1 MSNKELAKELHKPF
15 IRKFQK
21 RKVHSSFI
29 GNICLADLPD
39 MQLISKLDKGFR
51 FLLFVIGIYSK
62 YAWVISLKSKKG
74 TTITN
79 AFQKKLN
86 ESNRKPNKIWV
97 DKGSEF
103 YSRSTKSLLGKTIQ
117 KCIQHITKENL
128 LLLKDLLE
136 T

>member
-62 YAWVISLKSKKG
+62 YAWVIPLKGKKG

-79 AFQKKLN
+79 AFQKMLN
-86 ESNRKPNKIWV
+86 ESNRKPNEIWV
-97 DKGSEF
+97 DKGSEI

-128 LLLKDLLE
+128 FLLKDLLE